1 MKISEEKISE
11 EQIKKVHKYVCKKY
25 GIWAFCPYFVQKDNA
40 KYCVIGY
47 RKENIISV
55 VFAADKENSSF
66 AYHYHIRLT
75 IDDKIDPYSITSIDI
90 LDQIIRQSKKYA
102 MKINGYVFPKGA
114 TWESL
119 AIEAD
124 LNC

>member
-1 MKISEEKISE
+1 MKISEK
-11 EQIKKVHKYVCKKY
+11 QTKKVHMYVCKKY
-25 GIWAFCPYFVQKDNA
+25 GIWAFCPYL
-40 KYCVIGY
+40 IGY
-47 RKENIISV
+47 RKENIISP
-55 VFAADKENSSF
+55 VFAVDKENSSF
-66 AYHYHIRLT
+66 DYYIRLT
-75 IDDKIDPYSITSIDI
+75 TDGKIDPYSITSIDI
-90 LDQIIRQSKKYA
+90 LDQIIRESKRCT